1 MSRSEFRGF
10 RRKALLY
17 AVADGNLYRR
27 AGKTLPQRLVID
39 SDVRK
44 AEILKELH
52 EEFGYKGRESTYRRV
67 ADRYY

>member
-1 MSRSEFRGF
+1 
-10 RRKALLY
+10 
-17 AVADGNLYRR
+17 
-27 AGKTLPQRLVID
+27 LVID

-52 EEFGYKGRESTYRRV
+52 EEFGYKGRESTYRQV

>member
-1 MSRSEFRGF
+1 M
-10 RRKALLY
+10 
-17 AVADGNLYRR
+17 YRR
-27 AGKTLPQRLVID
+27 ADKNVPQRLVID

-52 EEFGYKGRESTYRRV
+52 KDFGHKGRESTYKRV